1 MPTLGVP
8 IAILAVV
15 VSVALSVPANF
26 ATKVIQDRWIQRRKE
41 REEQIRW
48 LEELLAI
55 VRRISGSTEI
65 FKRSLVSHDTL
76 IPDDDFI
83 EKQLEVSFAKERSN
97 WENKLDDEILDE
109 LEDRITSEEAVAHE
123 RADHQRSAFETIEKI
138 NQRKMSEMASLHDEL
153 LRHVAR
159 HSFDEGDSIQEP
171 PEDLLTHTYT
181 QSLFREITDSGFEE
195 IQDSC
200 DQLIDACETRIGDL
214 S

>member
-171 PEDLLTHTYT
+171 LEDLLTHTYT